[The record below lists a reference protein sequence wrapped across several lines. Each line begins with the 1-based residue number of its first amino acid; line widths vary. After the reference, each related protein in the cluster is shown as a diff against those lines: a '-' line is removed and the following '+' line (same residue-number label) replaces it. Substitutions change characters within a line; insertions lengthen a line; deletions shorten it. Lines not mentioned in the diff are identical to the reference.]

1 MNIFLDG
8 CAIAHSVSKHLMSK
22 RCRIMFS
29 THYHELTR
37 EYESREGVLIYHMSI
52 LEPEEGD
59 NLGENST
66 IVFLYTVAEGP
77 CSKSH
82 GFNAARLAGLPRNL
96 IKKGQD
102 VANKFEEEQKKLL
115 ELSEILKLY

>member
-1 MNIFLDG
+1 MNQ
-8 CAIAHSVSKHLMSK
+8 

-37 EYESREGVLIYHMSI
+37 EYENRQGVLIYHMSV
-52 LEPEEGD
+52 LEPEED
-59 NLGENST
+59 NESDENTT

-82 GFNAARLAGLPRNL
+82 GFNAARLAGLPSKL
-96 IKKGQD
+96 IKNGQD

-115 ELSEILKLY
+115 ELSEILKQN

>member
-1 MNIFLDG
+1 MQTFLDG

-37 EYESREGVLIYHMSI
+37 EYESLEGVLIYHMSI

-59 NLGENST
+59 NLEENST